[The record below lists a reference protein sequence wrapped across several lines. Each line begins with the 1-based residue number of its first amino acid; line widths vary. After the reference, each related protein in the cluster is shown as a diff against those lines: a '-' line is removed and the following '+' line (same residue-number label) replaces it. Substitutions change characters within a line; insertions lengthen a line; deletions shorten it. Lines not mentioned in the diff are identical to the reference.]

1 MTSFNTV
8 SHCAL
13 VTARQGFSHAVGI
26 GLSGLVVP
34 ARGMPGC
41 LHFSVQR
48 SQCDEHLW
56 QVAGVWRDQEAMS
69 AWFTSPS
76 MQVFS
81 DLLQDMLVSS
91 LDVHTFSEP
100 GIERAASAA

>member
-1 MTSFNTV
+1 MTSLHTV

-13 VTARQGFSHAVGI
+13 VTARQGFSYAVGL
-26 GLSGLVVP
+26 GLGGLVAP
-34 ARGMPGC
+34 ARAMSGC

-56 QVAGVWRDQEAMS
+56 QVAGVWRDQDAMN

-81 DLLQDMLVSS
+81 DLLQDLLVSS
-91 LDVHTFSEP
+91 MDVHTFSEP
-100 GIERAASAA
+100 GSEQAASAA

>member
-1 MTSFNTV
+1 MTSINTV

-56 QVAGVWRDQEAMS
+56 QVAGVWSDQEAMR